1 MTFEILPALVAG
13 LAATTVMTVMM
24 TASAK
29 MGMTRMPPMTL
40 VMGSMMSAD
49 TDRARRM
56 GTMLH
61 YIVVGTLAS
70 GLGYAA
76 LFAAFD
82 SASAVTGVLIGAVHG
97 LIVGGMAMPMMPAI
111 HPRMSGATSD
121 GPVVTE
127 EQGKLALT
135 APGFFG
141 TRWGAMTPVGLFVG
155 HLVFGLVMALIYTA
169 LA

>member
-13 LAATTVMTVMM
+13 LAATIVMTVMM
-24 TASAK
+24 TAAAK
-29 MGMTRMPPMTL
+29 LSITRMPPMTL

-49 TDRARRM
+49 SDRARRL

-61 YIVVGTLAS
+61 YVVMGTVVFGLA
-70 GLGYAA
+70 YAA
-76 LFAAFD
+76 LFTAFD

-127 EQGKLALT
+127 EQGQLALT
-135 APGFFG
+135 SPGFFG
-141 TRWGAMTPVGLFVG
+141 VRWGAMTPVGLLVG
-155 HLVFGLVMALIYTA
+155 HLAFGLVLALIYTA